1 MDINAI
7 LIGSGALGSLGAV
20 AAGVLAVASRAFRV
34 DEDPRIGQ
42 VAEILPGA
50 NCGGCGFPG
59 CSGFAKAIV
68 EGRADPAG
76 CAPGGN
82 ELAKAIAAILGVEV
96 TERVRLIARVRCG
109 GTPAACGSRF
119 VYKGVSSCKGASLL
133 SEGGIKNC
141 PYGCDGLGDCVA
153 ACPFDAIHMGP
164 DRLPIVD
171 IEKCTGCNKCVVAC
185 PKQVIALEAHVG
197 RAVLHCHTRL
207 PAKDVRKTCT
217 VGCIA
222 CKACV
227 RACPYDALDWDQ
239 NLPVFDYAKC
249 RSCGLCID
257 ACKPGCIVA
266 LQPIDPAARE
276 EGQRLAAERKAAEAA
291 KKAAAQAAAAAAKAA
306 AEAAKPADA

>member
-7 LIGSGALGSLGAV
+7 LIGSGALGGIGAV
-20 AAGVLAVASRAFRV
+20 SAAMLAVASRAFHV
-34 DEDPRIGQ
+34 DEDPRIERIS
-42 VAEILPGA
+42 EILPGA

-59 CSGFAKAIV
+59 CAGFAKAIV
-68 EGRADPAG
+68 EGRADLAG

-82 ELAKAIAAILGVEV
+82 ELAKKVAAILGLEA
-96 TERVRLIARVRCG
+96 TERVRLVARVRCG

-119 VYKGVSSCKGASLL
+119 VYKGVSSCKGAALL
-133 SEGGIKNC
+133 SEGGIKAC

-171 IEKCTGCNKCVVAC
+171 IEKCTACGKCVTAC
-185 PKQVIALEAHVG
+185 PKGVIALEVHAG

-207 PAKDVRKTCT
+207 PAKEVRKICT
-217 VGCIA
+217 VGCIS

-249 RSCGLCID
+249 KSCGLCID
-257 ACKPGCIVA
+257 ACKPGCLIP
-266 LQPIDPAARE
+266 LQSIDPVAKE
-276 EGQRLAAERKAAEAA
+276 EGKRLLAERKAADAA
-291 KKAAAQAAAAAAKAA
+291 KRAVAQAAAAAAKAA
-306 AEAAKPADA
+306 ADAAKMSDA